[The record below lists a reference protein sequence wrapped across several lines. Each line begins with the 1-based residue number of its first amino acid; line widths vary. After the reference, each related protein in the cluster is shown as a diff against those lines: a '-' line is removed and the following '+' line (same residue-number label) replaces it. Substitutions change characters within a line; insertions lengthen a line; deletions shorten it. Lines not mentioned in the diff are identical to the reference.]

1 MAWIETIDE
10 AAAEG
15 ELAALYQGLL
25 DPATGTVDNIM
36 KVHSLH
42 PRGLAAHGSLYRA
55 VMAGTAGLRKVD
67 RELIAYEVSRL
78 NGCHY

>member
-10 AAAEG
+10 AEPGSA
-15 ELAALYQGLL
+15 LAGLYEQVRDAG
-25 DPATGTVDNIM
+25 TGQVDNIM

-42 PRGLAAHGSLYRA
+42 EEGLAAHAAVYEA
-55 VMAGTAGLRKVD
+55 VMRGTAGLRRVE
-67 RELIAYEVSRL
+67 RELIAYAVSMQ

>member
-1 MAWIETIDE
+1 MAWIETVHEE
-10 AAAEG
+10 AADG
-15 ELAALYQGLL
+15 ELATLYQGLL
-25 DPATGTVDNIM
+25 DPESGVVDNIM

-42 PRGLAAHGSLYRA
+42 PRGLAAHEALYRA

-67 RELIAYEVSRL
+67 RELIAYEVSKL

>member
-15 ELAALYQGLL
+15 DLAALYQGLL
-25 DPATGTVDNIM
+25 DPESRVVDNIM

-42 PRGLAAHGSLYRA
+42 PRGLAAHESLYRA

-67 RELIAYEVSRL
+67 RELIAYQVSKL

>member
-1 MAWIETIDE
+1 MAWIETVHE
-10 AAAEG
+10 AAADG

-25 DPATGTVDNIM
+25 DPESGAVDNIM

-42 PRGLAAHGSLYRA
+42 PRGLAAHELLYRA

-67 RELIAYEVSRL
+67 RELIAYEVSKL